1 MPICHGL
8 EAGFGTGRRSAGGQ
22 SVSARVCGPCAKIIE
37 RRCQLIFG
45 HTHTH
50 THTSSAIETIEL
62 LRQNNI
68 RFNWVAFGAAVVAPR
83 LSPPFCR
90 SGHACAAIEVERV
103 NTREAERETD

>member
-50 THTSSAIETIEL
+50 AYTYL
-62 LRQNNI
+62 QRDRNNRI
-68 RFNWVAFGAAVVAPR
+68 AQAKQHSFQLGCFWRSCGCASLVASFLPVWPR
-83 LSPPFCR
+83 VR
-90 SGHACAAIEVERV
+90 RY
-103 NTREAERETD
+103 